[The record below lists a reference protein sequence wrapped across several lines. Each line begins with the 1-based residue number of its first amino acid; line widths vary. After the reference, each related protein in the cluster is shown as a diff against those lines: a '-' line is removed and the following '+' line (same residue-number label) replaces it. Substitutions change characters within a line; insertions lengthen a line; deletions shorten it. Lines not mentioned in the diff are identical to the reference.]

1 LEYLQK
7 TFVYQ
12 YLGYSR
18 KRKSLFST
26 IKLLFSL
33 QPESETFDEITP
45 FYLLNFLSCSEL
57 NLKRHLLQPNADSSV
72 QFIQQFEKREY
83 QTENHLKIINL
94 DDFEE
99 ILLDFDRYV
108 KDAKKRSI
116 SPVHV
121 FMKNFHLSSL
131 MHSKPAE
138 ETVFRYMDIRLR
150 VYLYSAMRKST
161 SAFRQT
167 DKFYSLLNKARL
179 GADVAKTLASASASM
194 QASTSKTQRCLVLAV
209 HDVLLK
215 HAWIDDGLVGD
226 VQVDMLRKW
235 LRIVEGQRD
244 VPVLPKVY
252 NTALFNRLLNLPI
265 VFSEY
270 LQTNNPVLNGLG
282 GLATKNSTGLADRVL
297 SQAAEFDPL
306 LKSLLAKKTAIN
318 MEKWENEFSK
328 PGLEAVE
335 LNQANNRILFSLK
348 LTIKH
353 CQVIQIV
360 QNYFELKDSLVE
372 SSNVEPNSQEVH
384 LLAPLNPDTATTNK
398 ETSNSNS
405 YLRYLMSKLLL
416 AHVLKS
422 SKNREMQDVLAR
434 FRDTVKKDQD
444 TIFKNYE
451 YDHLVAQNVNFC
463 NMAIMLSN
471 QKKPISK
478 KIEAPELVIDQAT
491 VNQYLSQAA
500 DSSFLFPN
508 KSLLETNLAGV
519 FVELVKSVLEA
530 QVSVYQRASLE
541 IAVRRQKR
549 KQILEPKRKDNL
561 AGNLM
566 GNNESQLLPFL
577 VNFLSSFVGKSYSI
591 VTNNEE
597 ECYIIGREEFLDLMV
612 VLLRESGA
620 YTQHITAAC
629 REHYLS
635 TYIHAVY
642 ARVVSHA
649 SLRFLKRHF
658 LLLLRDFH
666 KLVEGQLAEKNFG
679 VVYELDRLSK
689 FARYAVYDGGLVLDK
704 LQEAASDAYE
714 DRLNAVTLE
723 SQDIKA
729 RAAAFEGSHLPL
741 KVLEF
746 GAQLHNANMAALEEK
761 AAKVLEDRV
770 TLVDVKTGL
779 MMRPADIRGRLG
791 SPGSL
796 DDAQIGKVHAA
807 VERLKQV
814 FREKVV
820 LELNKL
826 EGETKRLE
834 EQVNKEDN
842 TRKKIREMTVRESM
856 LKEELAA
863 TKAEM
868 DALNQQNAVLE
879 RDIHTCNFERI
890 NLTRQLQDAKE
901 KLDKIQIDVNRQIA
915 ERAHRPR
922 KSLFPSIGKDGQ
934 VTQSVNLKPGQ
945 KQLSKVRSQQGL
957 TDLRHEALEEFPEES
972 EINPSKE
979 ELPGRDTVGYSS
991 SSKPKKKGFAFVNG
1005 RLERRF
1011 NVKK

>member
-1 LEYLQK
+1 
-7 TFVYQ
+7 
-12 YLGYSR
+12 
-18 KRKSLFST
+18 
-26 IKLLFSL
+26 
-33 QPESETFDEITP
+33 
-45 FYLLNFLSCSEL
+45 
-57 NLKRHLLQPNADSSV
+57 
-72 QFIQQFEKREY
+72 
-83 QTENHLKIINL
+83 
-94 DDFEE
+94 
-99 ILLDFDRYV
+99 
-108 KDAKKRSI
+108 
-116 SPVHV
+116 
-121 FMKNFHLSSL
+121 
-131 MHSKPAE
+131 
-138 ETVFRYMDIRLR
+138 
-150 VYLYSAMRKST
+150 
-161 SAFRQT
+161 
-167 DKFYSLLNKARL
+167 
-179 GADVAKTLASASASM
+179 
-194 QASTSKTQRCLVLAV
+194 VLAV

-226 VQVDMLRKW
+226 GQVDMLRKW

-577 VNFLSSFVGKSYSI
+577 VNFPEQFCGQILQHRDEQRGGVLHNRSRRVPGPDGGI
-591 VTNNEE
+591 TTRERRLHAAHNGGLPRALPVDLHPRGLRARGIARLAAIPETALLVAAAGLPQAGGGPA
-597 ECYIIGREEFLDLMV
+597 GREE
-612 VLLRESGA
+612 LR
-620 YTQHITAAC
+620 
-629 REHYLS
+629 R
-635 TYIHAVY
+635 
-642 ARVVSHA
+642 
-649 SLRFLKRHF
+649 
-658 LLLLRDFH
+658 
-666 KLVEGQLAEKNFG
+666 G
-679 VVYELDRLSK
+679 VR
-689 FARYAVYDGGLVLDK
+689 
-704 LQEAASDAYE
+704 
-714 DRLNAVTLE
+714 T
-723 SQDIKA
+723 
-729 RAAAFEGSHLPL
+729 
-741 KVLEF
+741 
-746 GAQLHNANMAALEEK
+746 
-761 AAKVLEDRV
+761 
-770 TLVDVKTGL
+770 
-779 MMRPADIRGRLG
+779 RPA
-791 SPGSL
+791 
-796 DDAQIGKVHAA
+796 
-807 VERLKQV
+807 
-814 FREKVV
+814 
-820 LELNKL
+820 
-826 EGETKRLE
+826 
-834 EQVNKEDN
+834 EQV
-842 TRKKIREMTVRESM
+842 RPVRG
-856 LKEELAA
+856 LRRRPGARQAA
-863 TKAEM
+863 GGG
-868 DALNQQNAVLE
+868 
-879 RDIHTCNFERI
+879 I
-890 NLTRQLQDAKE
+890 
-901 KLDKIQIDVNRQIA
+901 
-915 ERAHRPR
+915 
-922 KSLFPSIGKDGQ
+922 
-934 VTQSVNLKPGQ
+934 
-945 KQLSKVRSQQGL
+945 
-957 TDLRHEALEEFPEES
+957 
-972 EINPSKE
+972 
-979 ELPGRDTVGYSS
+979 
-991 SSKPKKKGFAFVNG
+991 
-1005 RLERRF
+1005 
-1011 NVKK
+1011 